1 MAAVLVVGVVW
12 VLADNHL
19 ALGSPSVFSSLWHT
33 MGAPAATLAV
43 IALVAMGVVGD
54 LGESLVKRAGGAKD
68 SSGLLPGHG
77 GVLDRVD
84 ALLPVF
90 PIALA
95 LTRL

>member
-1 MAAVLVVGVVW
+1 M
-12 VLADNHL
+12 
-19 ALGSPSVFSSLWHT
+19 SSKAT
-33 MGAPAATLAV
+33 GQPAPARGVFGLAV

-54 LGESLVKRAGGAKD
+54 LVESLVKRACGAKD